1 MKLRGKNFFVTGWS
15 PDLVKVMSSVSLK
28 RVWTD
33 TKEDSD
39 DVKELI
45 IFDREK

>member
-1 MKLRGKNFFVTGWS
+1 
-15 PDLVKVMSSVSLK
+15 MSSVSLK

-33 TKEDSD
+33 MMEDTE

-45 IFDREK
+45 MFDREK

>member
-1 MKLRGKNFFVTGWS
+1 
-15 PDLVKVMSSVSLK
+15 MSSVSLK

-33 TKEDSD
+33 MTEDAD